1 MLLTFLMTD
10 KDPPPSNLKNLPNP
24 PLLSTHYFCMK
35 IYRVSKLYI
44 SFLYLFQKME
54 KKIMPHAEILFE
66 ATLFNLH
73 KFTQDLIEKVPL
85 QQISQFFSP
94 FFLYFKTF
102 IVFNM
107 NVLTDQLGN
116 HKENACSIFSL
127 KL

>member
-1 MLLTFLMTD
+1 
-10 KDPPPSNLKNLPNP
+10 
-24 PLLSTHYFCMK
+24 
-35 IYRVSKLYI
+35 
-44 SFLYLFQKME
+44 
-54 KKIMPHAEILFE
+54 MPHAEILFE